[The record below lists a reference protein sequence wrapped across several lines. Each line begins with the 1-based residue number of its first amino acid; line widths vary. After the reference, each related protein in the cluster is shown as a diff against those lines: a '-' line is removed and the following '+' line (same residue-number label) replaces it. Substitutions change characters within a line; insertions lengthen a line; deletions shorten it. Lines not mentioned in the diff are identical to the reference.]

1 MTSTSPVGSLSRSLA
16 SAARS
21 PVSVYSTIFPS
32 IVEPIPE
39 SRVAFLSSASCATGT
54 ADSRMRV
61 AARR

>member
-1 MTSTSPVGSLSRSLA
+1 
-16 SAARS
+16 
-21 PVSVYSTIFPS
+21 VYSTIFPS
-32 IVEPIPE
+32 IVAPIPE